1 MQTSELIQLV
11 ESVSKSEVRQFIYK
25 SDDEFLSI
33 SKAIEAEQINE
44 TLVGANNV
52 YPEVTTGFTVN
63 DGHTP
68 HAKPTP
74 TANMKDEKASA
85 HVEENEK
92 LVDVTAPSVGTV
104 IFNDSKTGH
113 RYVELG
119 DKVTKGQLLFVME
132 SMKLFTDVIA
142 PINGK
147 IVQICVDNNQ
157 TVDFDTLIL
166 KIIEGS

>member
-1 MQTSELIQLV
+1 MQISELIQLV
-11 ESVSKSEVRQFIYK
+11 ESVSKSEVRQFVYRTE
-25 SDDEFLSI
+25 DEFLSI
-33 SKAIEAEQINE
+33 NKTAEI
-44 TLVGANNV
+44 GR
-52 YPEVTTGFTVN
+52 
-63 DGHTP
+63 
-68 HAKPTP
+68 
-74 TANMKDEKASA
+74 DEKVCVNA
-85 HVEENEK
+85 EKNGK

-104 IFNDSKTGH
+104 ILSDSKTGH